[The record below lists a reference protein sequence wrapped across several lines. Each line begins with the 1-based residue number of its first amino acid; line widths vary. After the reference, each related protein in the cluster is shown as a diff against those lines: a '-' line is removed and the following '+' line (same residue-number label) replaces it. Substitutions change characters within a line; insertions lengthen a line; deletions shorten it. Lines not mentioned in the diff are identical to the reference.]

1 MKTFVRLIG
10 LFNIKIIYYMKTGMR
25 TGRSSGPVLLRH
37 KKMQD
42 RGPVLQVL
50 GPTGPG
56 PSRTGAVKIKRVRKL
71 RNHKLP
77 YWKIFFFSRFISCDY
92 EPYPHVTSY
101 VITVP
106 PDWDGILIGVN
117 NFKLEKKLFPIGYLS
132 VACKEKKNGN
142 RLLYS

>member
-1 MKTFVRLIG
+1 MIVIIYWFENGQSLYYFIKTFIRLID

-56 PSRTGAVKIKRVRKL
+56 PSRTGRTDD
-71 RNHKLP
+71 HP
-77 YWKIFFFSRFISCDY
+77 
-92 EPYPHVTSY
+92 
-101 VITVP
+101 
-106 PDWDGILIGVN
+106 
-117 NFKLEKKLFPIGYLS
+117 
-132 VACKEKKNGN
+132 
-142 RLLYS
+142 